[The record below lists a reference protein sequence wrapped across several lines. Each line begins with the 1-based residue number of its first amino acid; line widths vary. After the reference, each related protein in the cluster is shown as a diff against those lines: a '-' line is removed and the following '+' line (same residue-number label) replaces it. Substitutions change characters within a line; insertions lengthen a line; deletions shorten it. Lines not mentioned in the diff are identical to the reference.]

1 MLGPVNDATFHTA
14 VLASDIPVLVEFGAS
29 WCPPCR
35 MIAPVLEAIAV
46 ERAGRLRVVTVDV
59 DANPLLQVQY
69 GVMSLPTLLLF
80 VGHKPVS
87 QVVGFTSKRQGSI
100 SWTRRSPPPRR
111 GAAPACARL
120 ADPTATT
127 GSRPLRLRPS
137 PAARGRPPC
146 GPGSAPTRRRSRR
159 PWRRA
164 SPPRHSPLGA
174 CSR

>member
-87 QVVGFTSKRQGSI
+87 QVVGFTSKRQLLQVVDEALA
-100 SWTRRSPPPRR
+100 T
-111 GAAPACARL
+111 AA
-120 ADPTATT
+120 
-127 GSRPLRLRPS
+127 
-137 PAARGRPPC
+137 
-146 GPGSAPTRRRSRR
+146 
-159 PWRRA
+159 
-164 SPPRHSPLGA
+164 
-174 CSR
+174 